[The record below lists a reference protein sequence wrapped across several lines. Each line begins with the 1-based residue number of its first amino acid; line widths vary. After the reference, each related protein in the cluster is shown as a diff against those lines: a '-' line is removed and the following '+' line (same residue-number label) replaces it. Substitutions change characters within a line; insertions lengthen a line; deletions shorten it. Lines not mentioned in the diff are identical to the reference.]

1 MGAERIVAMSRH
13 EPRQRIARQFG
24 ATEIVEVRGDD
35 AVAAVHEL
43 TDGVGADAVLEC
55 VGTNESMATAIASA
69 RPGATVGY
77 VGAPHGIEY
86 PVRDLFVRNV
96 GIAGGMAPV
105 RQYLPQL
112 RDDVLAG
119 AINPGAVFDLDVPLS
134 EVAEAYAAMD
144 ERRAIKS
151 LLRP

>member
-1 MGAERIVAMSRH
+1 MRRH
-13 EPRQRIARQFG
+13 QR
-24 ATEIVEVRGDD
+24 V
-35 AVAAVHEL
+35 
-43 TDGVGADAVLEC
+43 DGHRHPL
-55 VGTNESMATAIASA
+55 SA
-69 RPGATVGY
+69 
-77 VGAPHGIEY
+77 APHGIEY

-105 RQYLPQL
+105 RQYLPKL